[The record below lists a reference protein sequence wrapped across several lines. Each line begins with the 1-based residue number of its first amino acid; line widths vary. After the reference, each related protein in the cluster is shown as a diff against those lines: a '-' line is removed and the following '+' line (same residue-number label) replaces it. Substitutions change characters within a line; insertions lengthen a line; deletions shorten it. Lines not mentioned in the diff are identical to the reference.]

1 MSHAKAATEVE
12 NDDMAEP
19 QGISIEEHLQQRAER
34 GPIKVDD
41 QRGLDHPNLLRRANA
56 ILGLKITT
64 IVGTMW
70 AAYLFTAI
78 ALFALPSAIR
88 QGTYFVVVWLSSSFL
103 QLVLLPIIIVGQN
116 IQAKAAD
123 ERADATYRDADAIL
137 KEALKI
143 QEHLEI
149 QDTKLLHLIEKMAKL
164 EAALEAGRP
173 S

>member
-1 MSHAKAATEVE
+1 
-12 NDDMAEP
+12 
-19 QGISIEEHLQQRAER
+19 
-34 GPIKVDD
+34 
-41 QRGLDHPNLLRRANA
+41 
-56 ILGLKITT
+56 
-64 IVGTMW
+64 MW

-123 ERADATYRDADAIL
+123 ERADATYRDADEIL

-143 QEHLEI
+143 QEHLEV

>member
-1 MSHAKAATEVE
+1 MTACQNRKPPRSKSTSNNAQSVDRSRSTISGTSITRSCFDGSMRSWASRSPPSLARCGLRTSSRRLPSSPYPQPFAK
-12 NDDMAEP
+12 
-19 QGISIEEHLQQRAER
+19 
-34 GPIKVDD
+34 GPTSWSS
-41 QRGLDHPNLLRRANA
+41 GCRRA
-56 ILGLKITT
+56 
-64 IVGTMW
+64 
-70 AAYLFTAI
+70 
-78 ALFALPSAIR
+78 
-88 QGTYFVVVWLSSSFL
+88 SSSSCCS
-103 QLVLLPIIIVGQN
+103 PIIIVGQN

-143 QEHLEI
+143 QEHLEV